1 MTNNPVKYGG
11 LDDYGLAVVER
22 GSSEIASTPENEED
36 LRTKKER
43 MGHLID
49 MDK

>member
-1 MTNNPVKYGG
+1 MYFNI
-11 LDDYGLAVVER
+11 ER
-22 GSSEIASTPENEED
+22 ARKLMDKFGVDALIASTPENEKY